1 MRIMTRNKKPEII
14 NLPMDKLDEIK
25 TRLSENSILEEDKK
39 VILLILSSY
48 AWLYRQLQA
57 KKLGI
62 QRLRNLFGFSTEKRS
77 KFKKKDV
84 ENIPPDLNDSLD
96 ASPQGN
102 TTLPGGNVTSIK
114 KHPSGIWNK
123 TMDD

>member
-1 MRIMTRNKKPEII
+1 MKRRKSPEII
-14 NLPMDKLDEIK
+14 NLPEEKLNEIK
-25 TRLSENSILEEDKK
+25 TRLESGSILEEDKK
-39 VILLILSSY
+39 VILLILSTY

-77 KFKKKDV
+77 KLKKKDDD
-84 ENIPPDLNDSLD
+84 IPPDLNGSSD
-96 ASPQGN
+96 ATTEGN
-102 TTLPGGNVTSIK
+102 TLLGVNVTPLK
-114 KHPSGIWNK
+114 KHPIEIQKK